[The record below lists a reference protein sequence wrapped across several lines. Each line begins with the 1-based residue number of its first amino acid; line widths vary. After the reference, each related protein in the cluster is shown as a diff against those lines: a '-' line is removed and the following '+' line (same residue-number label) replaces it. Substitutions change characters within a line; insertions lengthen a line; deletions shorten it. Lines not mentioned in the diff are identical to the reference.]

1 MRTETELFDT
11 CKQCPE
17 YYSDI
22 SEICKKCDVFH
33 ELFEM
38 GKREFKAIQESRIKR
53 GIPLNGLILE
63 SEGTSH
69 TWDKQE
75 AIRLIELG
83 ISLKTIS
90 LRIENTSYSTLAI
103 FRRDY
108 LKSKGYS
115 KQEQLKMNRTKRA
128 KKRNSIQS
136 GDYQKMIE
144 NFGSDCYFCKKQ
156 GVEAHHVKFRSQGGR
171 GTWRNL
177 RMLCIPCHD
186 DLHTLEEMRIELQA
200 EHERLFGRYYYMDHV
215 DLFETGLIDEPDEKH
230 KEQFF
235 LKVTP

>member
-53 GIPLNGLILE
+53 GIPLHGKVFENEFVG
-63 SEGTSH
+63 H
-69 TWDKQE
+69 VWDKE
-75 AIRLIELG
+75 KVIRLIDLN
-83 ISLKTIS
+83 ISLKTIAR
-90 LRIENTSYSTLAI
+90 LMNDISYSTLAK
-103 FRRDY
+103 FRREY
-108 LKSKGYS
+108 LTAQGYS
-115 KQEQLKMNRTKRA
+115 KEEQLKMIVKKRI
-128 KKRNSIQS
+128 KKRNSIHRNE
-136 GDYQKMIE
+136 YQKMIE
-144 NFGSDCYFCKKQ
+144 AFGTDCFFCKKQ
-156 GVEAHHVKFRSQGGR
+156 GDEAHHVKYRSQGGR

-177 RMLCIPCHD
+177 RMLCLSCHD
-186 DLHTLEEMRIELQA
+186 DLHSLEEMRLELQE

-215 DLFETGLIDEPDEKH
+215 DLFETGLIDEPDEEH

-235 LKVTP
+235 LKVSL